1 MDRWLLPG
9 AVAFLES
16 VVGAIRDGAN
26 VVVGAP
32 VNASG
37 ALAHVLEDRLADD
50 NWRLAGPLKPSGRQP
65 IDEIYARLEID
76 DERGPSGRTVAS
88 LIARLEDKRVVIVS
102 AVDNLQW
109 PAWARFLDEYANACR
124 SVDKFDRT
132 QLLLVTSGVP
142 VDQLPAN
149 APALHSLAWNGQIGE
164 GDVFGYVLQCW
175 RTNGM
180 RIDAR
185 AKLVAR
191 IVTRLA
197 LWDFDLA
204 DRLLKLDWQD
214 LFEPTVA
221 LRSVDD
227 DRWTWG
233 ELGSTWEEGGLTDF
247 DGERM
252 AHALVLHRNGDPKR
266 ELVMRLWAAQAA
278 ELMPA
283 LELKRRQLADRMR
296 ASRGLPSS
304 LRINGEPVLDLNDVE
319 IGGLLHL
326 ARVHRLPQNIIQTA
340 QRYRD
345 IRNKLAHLEPVS
357 ADEALYVISGKVGQ

>member
-9 AVAFLES
+9 AMAFVES
-16 VVGAIRDGAN
+16 VVEAIRDGAN
-26 VVVGAP
+26 VVVAAP
-32 VNASG
+32 ANASG
-37 ALAHVLEDRLADD
+37 ALAHVLDDRLAND
-50 NWRLAGPLKPSGRQP
+50 NWRLAGPLQPSGRPP
-65 IDEIYARLEID
+65 IDEICAGLEID
-76 DERGPSGRTVAS
+76 DERGPSGKTVAS
-88 LIARLEDKRVVIVS
+88 LIARMEDKRVVIVS
-102 AVDNLQW
+102 AVDIPQW
-109 PAWARFLDEYANACR
+109 PAWARFLGEYANACR

-142 VDQLPAN
+142 ADQLPAK
-149 APALHSLAWNGQIGE
+149 APALQSLAWNGHIGE
-164 GDVFGYVLQCW
+164 GDVFAYVLQFW
-175 RTNGM
+175 RRTGT

-197 LWDFDLA
+197 LWDFDLV
-204 DRLLKLDWQD
+204 DRFLDLNWQD
-214 LFEPTVA
+214 LFDPTQA
-221 LRSVDD
+221 LRSIDD
-227 DRWTWG
+227 DRESWVG
-233 ELGSTWEEGGLTDF
+233 LGSTWEEGGLADF

-252 AHALVLHRNGDPKR
+252 VHALVLFRNGDPKR

-283 LELKRRQLADRMR
+283 LELKRRQLADRMK

-304 LRINGEPVLDLNDVE
+304 LRLNDEPVLDLNDVE

-326 ARVHRLPQNIIQTA
+326 ARIHRLPPNIIQTA

-357 ADEALYVISGKVGQ
+357 ADDALYVLTGKVGQ